1 MLQSLGI
8 LYAEHALLERKSMT
22 NFQRFCRQ
30 KSRRS
35 PTMYSN
41 RLLGVVR
48 STGALFRASSWHLQT
63 VQLHRELN

>member
-22 NFQRFCRQ
+22 NFQRFCWQ

-35 PTMYSN
+35 PTMHSN
-41 RLLGVVR
+41 RLIGVVR
-48 STGALFRASSWHLQT
+48 STVLYSEPAHDTCKPCNCTGSSI
-63 VQLHRELN
+63 